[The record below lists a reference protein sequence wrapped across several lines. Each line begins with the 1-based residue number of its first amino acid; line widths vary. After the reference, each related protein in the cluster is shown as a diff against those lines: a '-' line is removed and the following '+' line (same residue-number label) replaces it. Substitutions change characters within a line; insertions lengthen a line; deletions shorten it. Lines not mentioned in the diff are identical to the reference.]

1 MADSN
6 SSRLPIP
13 FITLDQAEMLNNLAV
28 SLIEDDR
35 HDIGYTT
42 YRNRNSHYYHG
53 KRSPNHDSPWHH
65 WQIGGILYIISQI
78 AGAIALTHEMHQGEA
93 EGNEEIV
100 NSNLE

>member
-1 MADSN
+1 VTD
-6 SSRLPIP
+6 RLPIP

-53 KRSPNHDSPWHH
+53 RKSPNHESPWHH

-78 AGAIALTHEMHQGEA
+78 AGAIALTREIQ
-93 EGNEEIV
+93 EENI
-100 NSNLE
+100 NSNF